1 MISWNY
7 KTNTPVQK
15 LTSDFQKMKYIE
27 QYSRAP
33 SPQNKVDDEVAGG
46 GQFFFSTSKL
56 SLTTLFWGGGER
68 GPTLQTDVGKSEV
81 SFCTGVADLVD

>member
-46 GQFFFSTSKL
+46 GIFFLDKQ
-56 SLTTLFWGGGER
+56 TLPHNIVLGGGER